1 MKKNLRNILTLAL
14 GFVTIFATA
23 QSWDADSR
31 TRVDMGGDNDQFT
44 TDQRI
49 SLGASWGGDGWGIN
63 VSGNANYTLMED
75 NGDAP
80 VGFTFNEA
88 YATTDLMGYASVAI
102 GRQALEYGGG
112 QLIGAN
118 DWATNP
124 NTRDGGVFS
133 IANDM
138 MDLDLGM
145 YRDNDGTADDST
157 GTAAETTS
165 DYFINASKSDGD
177 WSVNLTYISKSNED
191 NAMGLDFGYAMM
203 GGDLDL
209 AVSYNTASVGAT
221 DMDYMSIGGTYNVND
236 DMSVSATRT
245 TCGDADWGWAGS
257 NYNGADSWGDNGN
270 MGSLNADEE
279 DMSFGVSY
287 AMGDFTLGLAMHKI
301 TNGGDGVGAADYER
315 NVTEANLG
323 YTMSD
328 NANVGIKYATDDAG
342 DDVVGDIKYMWLTL
356 NITP

>member
-44 TDQRI
+44 TEQRT
-49 SLGASWGGDGWGIN
+49 SLDVSWGGDGWGIN
-63 VSGNANYTLMED
+63 VSGVHNYNLGTAAHTMD
-75 NGDAP
+75 W
-80 VGFTFNEA
+80 NEA
-88 YATTDLMGYASVAI
+88 YATTDLMGYASVSV
-102 GRQALEYGGG
+102 GRQAHEYGGG

-118 DWATNP
+118 DWGSAP
-124 NTRDGGVFS
+124 QTRDGGLFS

-138 MDLDLGM
+138 MDLDLGV
-145 YRDNDGTADDST
+145 YRDNDGTADST
-157 GTAAETTS
+157 GTASETTS
-165 DYFINASKSDGD
+165 NYFINVSKSDGD
-177 WSVNLTYISKSNED
+177 WSVNLTYISNSNED

-203 GGDLDL
+203 SGDLDL
-209 AVSYNTASVGAT
+209 ALSYNTATVGAT
-221 DMDYMSIGGTYNVND
+221 DMDYMSIGATYNVND
-236 DMSVSATRT
+236 DLSISATRST
-245 TCGDADWGWAGS
+245 SGDGGFAWGGS
-257 NYNGADSWGDNGN
+257 NYGSGTALENWTDYGN
-270 MGSLNADEE
+270 MGNLSANDE

-301 TNGGDGVGAADYER
+301 TNTGDGMDNYER

-328 NANVGIKYATDDAG
+328 NANVGIKYATDDDG
-342 DDVVGDIKYMWLTL
+342 DAVVGDIKYMWLTL
-356 NITP
+356 SITP

>member
-31 TRVDMGGDNDQFT
+31 TRVDMGGDNDMFQSE
-44 TDQRI
+44 QRT
-49 SLGASWGGDGWGIN
+49 SLGVSWGGNGWGIN
-63 VSGNANYTLMED
+63 VSGTHNYNLGTAGSTMD
-75 NGDAP
+75 W
-80 VGFTFNEA
+80 NEA
-88 YATTDLMGYASVAI
+88 YATTDLMGYASVAV

-118 DWATNP
+118 DWGTNP
-124 NTRDGGVFS
+124 QTRDGGVFS
-133 IANDM
+133 IDNDM
-138 MDLDLGM
+138 VDLDLGL
-145 YRDNDGTADDST
+145 YKNNNGGVDDEGTD
-157 GTAAETTS
+157 

-177 WSVNLTYISKSNED
+177 WSVNLTYISNSNED

-203 GGDLDL
+203 SGDLDL
-209 AVSYNTASVGAT
+209 AVSYNTASVGET

-236 DMSVSATRT
+236 DMSISATRT
-245 TCGDADWGWAGS
+245 TCGDADWNWAGS
-257 NYNGADSWGDNGN
+257 NYGDGAASWGSHGN
-270 MGSLNADEE
+270 MGTLNGDDE

-301 TNGGDGVGAADYER
+301 TNTGDGMDDYER

-328 NANVGIKYATDDAG
+328 NTNVGIKYATDNDG
-342 DDVVGDIKYMWLTL
+342 GEEDVKYMWLTL
-356 NITP
+356 SITP

>member
-31 TRVDMGGDNDQFT
+31 TRVDMGGDNDMFQSE
-44 TDQRI
+44 QRT
-49 SLGASWGGDGWGIN
+49 SLGVSWGGNGWGIN
-63 VSGNANYTLMED
+63 VSGTHNYNLGTAGSTMD
-75 NGDAP
+75 W
-80 VGFTFNEA
+80 NEA
-88 YATTDLMGYASVAI
+88 YATTDLMGYASVAV

-118 DWATNP
+118 DWGTNP
-124 NTRDGGVFS
+124 QTRDGGVFS
-133 IANDM
+133 IDNDM
-138 MDLDLGM
+138 VDLDFGLYKNNNGGV
-145 YRDNDGTADDST
+145 DDEGTD
-157 GTAAETTS
+157 

-177 WSVNLTYISKSNED
+177 WSVNLTYISNSNED

-203 GGDLDL
+203 SGDLDL
-209 AVSYNTASVGAT
+209 AVSYNTASVGET

-236 DMSVSATRT
+236 DMSISATRT
-245 TCGDADWGWAGS
+245 TCGDADWNWAGS
-257 NYNGADSWGDNGN
+257 NYSDGAASWGSHGN
-270 MGSLNADEE
+270 MGTLNGDDE

-301 TNGGDGVGAADYER
+301 TNTGDGMDDYER

-328 NANVGIKYATDDAG
+328 NANVGIKYATDNDG
-342 DDVVGDIKYMWLTL
+342 GEEDVKYMWLTL
-356 NITP
+356 SITP

>member
-44 TDQRI
+44 TEQRI
-49 SLGASWGGDGWGIN
+49 SLGASWGGNGWGIN
-63 VSGNANYTLMED
+63 MSGAANYTLTDD
-75 NGDAP
+75 NGNAP

-124 NTRDGGVFS
+124 NTRDGGVFT
-133 IANDM
+133 IDNDM
-138 MDLDLGM
+138 VDLDFGL
-145 YRDNDGTADDST
+145 YKNTADDADDE
-157 GTAAETTS
+157 GTD

-177 WSVNLTYISKSNED
+177 WSVNLTYISNGDES

-209 AVSYNTASVGAT
+209 AVSYNTASDGVEGSE
-221 DMDYMSIGGTYNVND
+221 DMDMMSLGATYNVND
-236 DMSVSATRT
+236 NMSISATRSTSGDGGFAWGGSNYGDGAGSWMSHGNMGNLSANDEDMSV
-245 TCGDADWGWAGS
+245 
-257 NYNGADSWGDNGN
+257 
-270 MGSLNADEE
+270 
-279 DMSFGVSY
+279 GVSY

-301 TNGGDGVGAADYER
+301 TNAGDDEGDSDYER
-315 NVTEANLG
+315 NVTEVNLG

-328 NANVGIKYATDDAG
+328 NANVGIKYATDNDG
-342 DDVVGDIKYMWLTL
+342 GEEDVKYMWLTL
-356 NITP
+356 SITP

>member
-14 GFVTIFATA
+14 GFVTIIATA
-23 QSWDADSR
+23 QTWDADSR

-44 TDQRI
+44 TEQRT
-49 SLGASWGGDGWGIN
+49 SLGVSWGGDGWGIN
-63 VSGNANYTLMED
+63 VSGVHNYNLGTAAHTMD
-75 NGDAP
+75 W
-80 VGFTFNEA
+80 NEA
-88 YATTDLMGYASVAI
+88 YATTDLMGYASVSV
-102 GRQALEYGGG
+102 GRQAHEYGGG

-118 DWATNP
+118 DWGSAP
-124 NTRDGGVFS
+124 QTRDGGLFS

-138 MDLDLGM
+138 MDLDLGV
-145 YRDNDGTADDST
+145 YRDNDGTADST
-157 GTAAETTS
+157 GTASETTS
-165 DYFINASKSDGD
+165 NYFINVSKSDGD
-177 WSVNLTYISKSNED
+177 WSVNLTYISNSNED

-203 GGDLDL
+203 SGDLDL

-221 DMDYMSIGGTYNVND
+221 DMDYMSIGATYNVND
-236 DMSVSATRT
+236 DLSITATRT
-245 TCGDADWGWAGS
+245 TCGDADWNWAGN
-257 NYNGADSWGDNGN
+257 NYGGDGVYAAGHNSWTDYGN
-270 MGSLNADEE
+270 MGSLNGDDE

-301 TNGGDGVGAADYER
+301 TNTGAGMDNYER

-342 DDVVGDIKYMWLTL
+342 DAVVGDIKYMWLTL
-356 NITP
+356 SITP